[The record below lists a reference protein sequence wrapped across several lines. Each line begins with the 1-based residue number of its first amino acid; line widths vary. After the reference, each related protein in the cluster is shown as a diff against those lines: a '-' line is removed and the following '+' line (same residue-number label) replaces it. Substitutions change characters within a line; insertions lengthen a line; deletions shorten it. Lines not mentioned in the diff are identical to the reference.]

1 MRKIVLILLML
12 QINILTVLSQ
22 VSLTREDKVIVANT
36 FLENNVLRQER
47 DTCNSIVQDYKQKV
61 ALKDSVI
68 VLKSSVILQKDG
80 VIEEKTN
87 LITNINEE
95 LKQTK
100 KQTLLTKV
108 NSYLLIGGM
117 TLSFAGILY
126 VLIKK

>member
-1 MRKIVLILLML
+1 ML

-22 VSLTREDKVIVANT
+22 VSLTREDKVIIANT

-108 NSYLLIGGM
+108 NSYLMIGGM

>member
-1 MRKIVLILLML
+1 ML